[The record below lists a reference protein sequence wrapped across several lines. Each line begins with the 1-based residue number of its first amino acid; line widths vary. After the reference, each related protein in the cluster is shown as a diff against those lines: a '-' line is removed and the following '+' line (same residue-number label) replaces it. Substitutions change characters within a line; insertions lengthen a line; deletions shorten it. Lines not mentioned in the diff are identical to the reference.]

1 MSKIKWTIDCG
12 KDDAIKNQ
20 VMALIGEKINGV
32 KCERVRDVIRELK
45 NFYEKNKSKFDD
57 RELISTKKKGAA
69 SARLDKVTEMI
80 KEYNEGKE
88 HWEKLML
95 TKAVYRAFG
104 MGAKSIEKYIED
116 NKKDLDKY
124 HKDENITKENNV
136 ILYSRTGKYAL
147 ITVGNKKI
155 KQLYYDMIESKGL
168 LSAFGLD
175 D

>member
-12 KDDAIKNQ
+12 SDNTIKNEI
-20 VMALIGEKINGV
+20 MSLRNEKINGV
-32 KCERVRDVIRELK
+32 KCENVRDVIRELK
-45 NFYEKNKSKFDD
+45 NFYDKNKAKFDD

-69 SARLDKVTEMI
+69 NARLDKVTEMI

-95 TKAVYRAFG
+95 TTGVYRAFG
-104 MGAKSIEKYIED
+104 IGAKSIDTYMTE
-116 NKKDLDKY
+116 NKKGLDKY
-124 HKDENITKENNV
+124 HKDNKITEENNA
-136 ILYSRTGKYAL
+136 ILYSRAGKYAL
-147 ITVGNKKI
+147 KVVGSKKI

-168 LSAFGLD
+168 LSEFGLD